1 MTSDPRAAPLPDD
14 PLFLQP
20 GEMAARMRDFDW
32 TSTLGPPGTWPASLR
47 TYVHLMLVSKQPMYL
62 AWSHDLIALYN
73 DAYRPILGAKHPDAL
88 GARTADIFGQDGYP
102 GLKPVFDAALRGES
116 AAFEN
121 LLVPLVRDGYM
132 EECYFDVSYTPV
144 YVDDQV
150 GGVFS
155 SVTETTERVLAARRT
170 RTLAML
176 TDALLGARHLDSTTQ
191 TALRVAED
199 NVQDLPFVL
208 LYLSG
213 EQGEERLIGSVGL
226 GDEALTAWR
235 HPPAAWLR
243 THEPSVLPTRPQAVG
258 PWPEPVTTLAVVP
271 LTAPGEERLLGRLVV
286 GLNPRKHLDEPYRNF
301 LRLFS
306 GQLATAVWNAK
317 LTEELQQRNTEL
329 DARNRA
335 LSVFEEWTHDLTLDH
350 DVYTLVERAQN
361 LIRSLIPLGVSVYYE
376 LEGERWFVKRRL
388 GEYGDADLERAH
400 VAGLPHAT
408 TGNLRTPYETGET
421 HYQAVYD
428 TAVDGLEAHTTHV
441 TATAMVP
448 LKTTRGV
455 RGVLGLAMF
464 GRAGWTEAERTIVE
478 TVGRSLSLALDRAEQ
493 VTDLAQERERLAA
506 RTAALASANE
516 ELEAFAYSVSH
527 DLRTPVRHILGFNQL
542 LRKALGAAL
551 DVKAARYLEVVEQA
565 AVRMNT
571 LIDAM
576 LDLSRSSRLPM
587 QVRLVDLSMLV
598 ASIRTELEVDLP
610 DRQVEWRVSA
620 LPLVPGD
627 HDLLRQVLFNL
638 LSNAV
643 KYTRTREQAMIEVWA
658 EERDAAWAVLVKD
671 NGVGFDLQ
679 YANKLFG
686 VFQRLHRQ
694 EEFEGTGVG
703 LANVRRIVSRHGG
716 QVWAHGSLGAG
727 ATFGFTLP
735 KQV

>member
-1 MTSDPRAAPLPDD
+1 MTSDHRAAPLPGD

-32 TSTLGPPGTWPASLR
+32 TSTLGPPSTWSAALR

-62 AWSHDLIALYN
+62 AWSHELIALYN
-73 DAYRPILGAKHPDAL
+73 DAYRPILGTKHPDAL

-102 GLKPVFDAALRGES
+102 GLKPVFDAALSGES

-121 LLVPLVRDGYM
+121 LLVPLIRAGYM
-132 EECYFDVSYTPV
+132 EECYFDVSWTPV
-144 YVDDQV
+144 YVDHHV
-150 GGVFS
+150 GGVFF
-155 SVTETTERVLAARRT
+155 SVAETTERVLAARRT
-170 RTLAML
+170 RTLATL
-176 TDALLGARHLDSTTQ
+176 TDALLGARHPHSPTQ
-191 TALRVAED
+191 AALRVAED

-208 LYLSG
+208 LYLTDG
-213 EQGEERLIGSVGL
+213 QGEERLIGSVGL
-226 GDEALTAWR
+226 GEEDLTAWR
-235 HPPAAWLR
+235 NPPSAWLR
-243 THEPSVLPTRPQAVG
+243 TREPSVLSTLPLAVG

-286 GLNPRKHLDEPYRNF
+286 GLNPRKHLDEPYRDF

-306 GQLATAVWNAK
+306 GQLATAVRNAE

-335 LSVFEEWTHDLTLDH
+335 LSAFEEWTHDLTLDH
-350 DVYTLVERAQN
+350 DVYTLVERAQH
-361 LIRSLIPLGVSVYYE
+361 LVRGLIPLGVSVYYE
-376 LEGERWFVKRRL
+376 LEGERWLVKRRL
-388 GEYGDADLERAH
+388 GEYGNADLERAH
-400 VAGLPHAT
+400 VAGLPYAT
-408 TGNLRTPYETGET
+408 TGTLQTPYETGET

-428 TAVDGLEAHTTHV
+428 TAVDGLDAHTSHV

-464 GRAGWTEAERTIVE
+464 GRAGWSDAERTIVE

-493 VTDLAQERERLAA
+493 VTDLARERERLAA
-506 RTAALASANE
+506 RTVELASANE

-542 LRKALGAAL
+542 FRKSLGAEV

-565 AVRMNT
+565 AVRMDT
-571 LIDAM
+571 LIDGM
-576 LDLSRSSRLPM
+576 LLLSRSGRQEVHVQP
-587 QVRLVDLSMLV
+587 VDLNVLV
-598 ASIRTELEVDLP
+598 VQARRDAGAEFGSHPVHWQISELP
-610 DRQVEWRVSA
+610 RVM
-620 LPLVPGD
+620 GD
-627 HDLLRQVLFNL
+627 HQLLQQVMTNL

-643 KYTRTREQAMIEVWA
+643 KYSTKREQSEVSVWC
-658 EERDAAWAVLVKD
+658 EESGSAWTIRVRD
-671 NGVGFDLQ
+671 NGVGFNLE
-679 YANKLFG
+679 YAQKLFG
-686 VFQRLHRQ
+686 IFQRLHT
-694 EEFEGTGVG
+694 EKDFKGTGVG
-703 LANVRRIVSRHGG
+703 LATMRRIVQKHGG
-716 QVWAHGSLGAG
+716 QVFAESDGLTG

-735 KQV
+735 K